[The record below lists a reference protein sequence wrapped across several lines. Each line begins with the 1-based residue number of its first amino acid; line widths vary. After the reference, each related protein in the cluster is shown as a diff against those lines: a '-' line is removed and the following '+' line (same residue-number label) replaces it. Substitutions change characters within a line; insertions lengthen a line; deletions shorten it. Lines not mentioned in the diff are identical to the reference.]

1 MAHDDVAWRT
11 ISNSFCNSMRRTSII
26 TPWITYLWSFC
37 ILFLYLVSIFTRHL
51 SCNIKPCS
59 SIIGSCLTRESPLY
73 TDTSIENDGLAPV
86 LLIMR
91 TVAAGRT
98 INICLVGGQTFRVPS
113 GAEYVPFN
121 FATGLFLYPQLLLL
135 VFGTS
140 IINRLNGASWLVY
153 RNANLFPRYRRAWT
167 IEPFEHASWTLQTT
181 TLGLSL
187 NRCPARARSSP
198 ESIEV
203 PTSWFSSEFP
213 FTNGHPYNYTMGVEY
228 EGYVANDI

>member
-1 MAHDDVAWRT
+1 MSRVGWIDQEDGT
-11 ISNSFCNSMRRTSII
+11 RRRRVTDYIE
-26 TPWITYLWSFC
+26 F
-37 ILFLYLVSIFTRHL
+37 ILQQYAPHLNYYTMNNLPVIFLYLVSIFTRHL

-121 FATGLFLYPQLLLL
+121 FATELFLDSQLLLL
-135 VFGTS
+135 VLGTI
-140 IINRLNGASWLVY
+140 IINSLNGASWLVINSLNGASWLVY
-153 RNANLFPRYRRAWT
+153 RNANLFPRYRRA
-167 IEPFEHASWTLQTT
+167 
-181 TLGLSL
+181 
-187 NRCPARARSSP
+187 
-198 ESIEV
+198 
-203 PTSWFSSEFP
+203 
-213 FTNGHPYNYTMGVEY
+213 
-228 EGYVANDI
+228 

>member
-11 ISNSFCNSMRRTSII
+11 ISNLFCNSMRRTSII

-59 SIIGSCLTRESPLY
+59 SIIGSYLTRASPLY

-98 INICLVGGQTFRVPS
+98 INICLVWGQTFRVPS

-153 RNANLFPRYRRAWT
+153 RNANSSVSPGLNDRA
-167 IEPFEHASWTLQTT
+167 IRIDANHPP
-181 TLGLSL
+181 LS
-187 NRCPARARSSP
+187 RARKLN
-198 ESIEV
+198 
-203 PTSWFSSEFP
+203 
-213 FTNGHPYNYTMGVEY
+213 FTDDDFRSRFE
-228 EGYVANDI
+228 